1 MIESD
6 EKVAKLKVEVE
17 IELEN
22 TTRLLGFLFVKH
34 MQRVSDLLNDSR
46 QFIPLQVSDG
56 RIVHLQ
62 KTKIASVSQLVQE
75 KDQED
80 IADPYEILGVV
91 PSISD
96 EQLKAAYHN
105 LCSDYHPDKLQG
117 LGLPPDFS
125 EIANSRIVRIID
137 AYRRITAAR
146 EDANG
151 KDPASPFTPRVYSTK
166 KLSHNI
172 IASSDSSCIQRPNSP
187 NSSDRK
193 MFIEFYRSHDLC
205 LIL

>member
-151 KDPASPFTPRVYSTK
+151 KDPASPFTPVS
-166 KLSHNI
+166 
-172 IASSDSSCIQRPNSP
+172 
-187 NSSDRK
+187 
-193 MFIEFYRSHDLC
+193 
-205 LIL
+205 

>member
-34 MQRVSDLLNDSR
+34 MQRVSDLLNDAR
-46 QFIPLQVSDG
+46 QFLPLQAPDG

-75 KDQED
+75 PDQEE
-80 IADPYEILGVV
+80 IVDPYDTLGVL
-91 PSISD
+91 PSASD
-96 EQLKAAYHN
+96 EQVKEAYHS
-105 LCSDYHPDKLQG
+105 LCSDNHPDKLQG

-125 EIANSRIVRIID
+125 EIANSRIIRIID

-146 EDANG
+146 EDTNG
-151 KDPASPFTPRVYSTK
+151 EDPASPFTHVP
-166 KLSHNI
+166 
-172 IASSDSSCIQRPNSP
+172 
-187 NSSDRK
+187 
-193 MFIEFYRSHDLC
+193 
-205 LIL
+205 